1 MEKRE
6 VAMNRRVL
14 LTWIAVAAAV
24 FAPACGGDSPTSP
37 SGSGGVAVQG
47 VVLGDGA
54 SFVASSGANPSSAKA
69 QKVTVMV
76 EGTTI
81 TAEVSANG
89 TFEMKGIAS
98 GTFALVFLVDG
109 VEIGRVVISAEEGS
123 EVKIV
128 VQVKD
133 SVLVVVEIKVESTEP
148 AASPAPSACV
158 IDGGRVGQG
167 IELEGNVSSGT
178 YAAFKMSVNGRAGT
192 PVDVNASSASFRCI
206 GGAKEATDAECKAA
220 VAAGAKVHVRGT
232 LMTCTTSAAQVT
244 AAEVKVQKD

>member
-1 MEKRE
+1 
-6 VAMNRRVL
+6 MNRRRL
-14 LTWIAVAAAV
+14 LAWVAVAAA
-24 FAPACGGDSPTSP
+24 ALAAACGGDSPSSP

-54 SFVASSGANPSSAKA
+54 SFGASSGTNPSSAKA

-76 EGTTI
+76 EGTTL

-89 TFEMKGIAS
+89 TFELKGISS
-98 GTFALVFLVDG
+98 GTFTLIFLVDG

-128 VQVKD
+128 VQVKE
-133 SVLVVVEIKVESTEP
+133 SVLVVVEIKVEGPEDTEP
-148 AASPAPSACV
+148 DASPAPTACLV
-158 IDGGRVGQG
+158 NGGKVGHG
-167 IELEGNVSSGT
+167 IELEGDVSSGA
-178 YAAFKMSVNGRAGT
+178 YAAFKMAVNGRAGT

-206 GGAKEATDAECKAA
+206 GGAKAATDAECKAS
-220 VAAGAKVHVRGT
+220 VKAGAKVHVRGT
-232 LMTCTTSAAQVT
+232 LMTCTTSTAQVT